1 MSHFEKTISES
12 TIYTGKIFTIKER
25 TALLED
31 GTPAKR
37 ELIFHH
43 GGAAVLPIDENGD
56 VYLIK
61 QFRSPFQCEVLEIPA
76 GKLEQ
81 GEDPF
86 EAAKRELS
94 EETGFSAL
102 EYTNLGEMWPTV
114 GYCSE
119 KIYIYLAQKL
129 SLGEI
134 SPDEDEFISTIKMPF
149 EKALS
154 LCFDG
159 TIKDGKTLVALLKA
173 KDFLNK

>member
-1 MSHFEKTISES
+1 
-12 TIYTGKIFTIKER
+12 
-25 TALLED
+25 
-31 GTPAKR
+31 
-37 ELIFHH
+37 
-43 GGAAVLPIDENGD
+43 
-56 VYLIK
+56 
-61 QFRSPFQCEVLEIPA
+61 
-76 GKLEQ
+76 
-81 GEDPF
+81 